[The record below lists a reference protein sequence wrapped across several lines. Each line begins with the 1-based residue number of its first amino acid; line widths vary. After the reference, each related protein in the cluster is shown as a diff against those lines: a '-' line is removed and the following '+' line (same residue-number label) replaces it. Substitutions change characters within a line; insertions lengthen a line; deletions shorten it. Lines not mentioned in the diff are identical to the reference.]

1 MDTLDNIDLRLL
13 KLLQED
19 SSRPIKE
26 LAKLVYLSATP
37 VSERIRRLEKEGY
50 IKKYAAI
57 LSHSKLNK
65 GFVVFCNVRL
75 KQHSYEYR
83 NRFINAVLQIEDI
96 TECYNISGDY
106 DFMLKIYAQSM
117 EHYKNF
123 IVNILNAEESIGS
136 LQSIFVME
144 EIKQTHNIPF

>member
-1 MDTLDNIDLRLL
+1 METLDNIDLRLL

-50 IKKYAAI
+50 IKKYSAI

-83 NRFINAVLQIEDI
+83 NRFINSVLQIEDI

-106 DFMLKIYAQSM
+106 DFMLKIYAQNM

-123 IVNILNAEESIGS
+123 IVSILNAEESIGS
-136 LQSIFVME
+136 LQSVFVME